1 MSEVQTGHKDR
12 EERPVIRGDLAPLA
26 SGGPWEQM
34 EAQVPKD
41 QLVLLVRKV
50 QAAILGPVAHQDL
63 REAQVNLGSKD
74 NWEMLVLG
82 DLKEKLDLKGN
93 RVRLVPRE

>member
-1 MSEVQTGHKDR
+1 MFEVQREHKDR
-12 EERPVIRGDLAPLA
+12 EERPVIWVDPAPLA

-41 QLVLLVRKV
+41 QWVMLVHKV
-50 QAAILGPVAHQDL
+50 QAAILGPMAHQDL
-63 REAQVNLGSKD
+63 REALVNLESKD
-74 NWEMLVLG
+74 NWEMLVFR